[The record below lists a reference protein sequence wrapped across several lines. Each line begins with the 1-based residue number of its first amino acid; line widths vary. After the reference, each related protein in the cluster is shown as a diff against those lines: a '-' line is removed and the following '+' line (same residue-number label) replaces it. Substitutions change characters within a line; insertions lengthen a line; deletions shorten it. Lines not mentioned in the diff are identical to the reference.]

1 MTVDIPTRAPEYPPQ
16 SDDRR
21 GRRGG
26 SAPKPGRSRSVGK
39 APLVV
44 GGQPRANLLPPEI
57 ILKRKQLKTRRALRA
72 GVLLVAVATAAG
84 CVLTFGVASVAQ
96 VQFGLAQQTQQA
108 LVLEQSEYQEVSDV
122 QDTINTIVAGQ
133 QVGGSTEINWR
144 SYLLLL
150 EATLPAGVVL
160 DTVKIESGTPMA
172 AFIQSNAPLQ
182 GARVAALSFTVN
194 SPTLPSIPD
203 WLRSMADL
211 PGFVDAIP
219 GNVKGAEGSY
229 AVDVV
234 LHVNAEAFSM
244 RFDPE
249 HVAAAEAKAEAA
261 AAAAAAGLSAVTK
274 SLVAVV
280 PAATDETTDGAA
292 DEGATDGEGN

>member
-1 MTVDIPTRAPEYPPQ
+1 MTVDIPTRAPEYAPE
-16 SDDRR
+16 DDRR

-26 SAPKPGRSRSVGK
+26 PAPKLGRNRSVGK

-44 GGQPRANLLPPEI
+44 GGQPRANLLPPEV

-84 CVLTFGVASVAQ
+84 SVLTFGVASVAQ
-96 VQFGLAQQTQQA
+96 VQFGLAQQTQQD
-108 LVLEQSEYQEVSDV
+108 LVQQQSQYHEVLAV
-122 QDTINTIVAGQ
+122 QDTIGTIVAGQ

-150 EATLPAGVVL
+150 EGTLPAGVVL

-172 AFIQSNAPLQ
+172 AFNQSDAPLQ
-182 GARVAALSFTVN
+182 GARVAALSFTVT
-194 SPTLPSIPD
+194 SPTLPSIPN
-203 WLRSMADL
+203 WLRSMAKL

-219 GNVKGAEGSY
+219 GNVQGAEGSY

-249 HVAAAEAKAEAA
+249 HVAAALAKAEAA
-261 AAAAAAGLSAVTK
+261 AAAAATGESAISK
-274 SLVAVV
+274 SLVPP
-280 PAATDETTDGAA
+280 PAPEATDGAA
-292 DEGATDGEGN
+292 DGAATDEEGN

>member
-1 MTVDIPTRAPEYPPQ
+1 MTVDIPTRAPESAPPP

-26 SAPKPGRSRSVGK
+26 LPSRSGRSVVGK

-72 GVLLVAVATAAG
+72 GVLLVAVATAAA
-84 CVLTFGVASVAQ
+84 CVLTFGAASVAQ
-96 VQFGLAQQTQQA
+96 VQFGLAQQKQQE
-108 LVLEQSEYQEVSDV
+108 LVQQQSEYQEVRDV
-122 QDTINTIVAGQ
+122 QNTIQTIIAGQ

-150 EATLPAGVVL
+150 QGTLPAGVVL
-160 DTVKIESGTPMA
+160 DSVKIESGTPMV
-172 AFIQSNAPLQ
+172 AFAQSDAPLQ
-182 GARVAALSFTVN
+182 GARVAALSFSVT
-194 SPTLPSIPD
+194 SPTLPSIPN
-203 WLRSMADL
+203 WLRSMAEL

-219 GNVKGAEGSY
+219 GNVSGAEGSY
-229 AVDVV
+229 TVDVV
-234 LHVNAEAFSM
+234 LHVNSDAFSM

-249 HVAAAEAKAEAA
+249 HVAAALEEAEKA
-261 AAAAAAGLSAVTK
+261 AAAAAAGQSAISK
-274 SLVAVV
+274 SLVA
-280 PAATDETTDGAA
+280 PTAPDGATDGAA
-292 DEGATDGEGN
+292 DDAATDGEGN

>member
-1 MTVDIPTRAPEYPPQ
+1 MTVDIPTRAPEYAP

-26 SAPKPGRSRSVGK
+26 PAPKVGRSRSVGK

-44 GGQPRANLLPPEI
+44 GGQPRANLLPPEV

-72 GVLLVAVATAAG
+72 GVLLVAVATAAA

-96 VQFGLAQQTQQA
+96 VQFGLAQQTQQD
-108 LVLEQSEYQEVSDV
+108 LVQQQSEYQEVRDV

-144 SYLLLL
+144 TFLLLL
-150 EATLPAGVVL
+150 EGTLPAGVVL
-160 DTVKIESGTPMA
+160 DTVKIDSGTPMS
-172 AFIQSNAPLQ
+172 AFNQSDAPLQ
-182 GARVAALSFTVN
+182 GARVAALSFTVT
-194 SPTLPSIPD
+194 SPTLPSIPN

-219 GNVKGAEGSY
+219 GNVKGSEGSY
-229 AVDVV
+229 TVDVL
-234 LHVNAEAFSM
+234 LHVNADAFSM

-249 HVAAAEAKAEAA
+249 HVAAALAEAEEAA
-261 AAAAAAGLSAVTK
+261 AAAAAGESAVSK
-274 SLVAVV
+274 SLVAATV
-280 PAATDETTDGAA
+280 PDPTDGAA
-292 DEGATDGEGN
+292 DGAADGTATDEEGN